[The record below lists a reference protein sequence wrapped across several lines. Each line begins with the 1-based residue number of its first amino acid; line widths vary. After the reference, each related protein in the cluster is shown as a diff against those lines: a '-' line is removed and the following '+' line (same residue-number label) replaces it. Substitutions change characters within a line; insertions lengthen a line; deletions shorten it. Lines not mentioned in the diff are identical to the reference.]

1 MFKLFKNELKVSAV
15 YLVSIMSF
23 RLCCIVSSG
32 YKRE

>member
-15 YLVSIMSF
+15 YLVFCHLDYVGI
-23 RLCCIVSSG
+23 INSG